1 MPVTFL
7 RTPADYFGIQ
17 EAPAQPLFQQTRAL
31 ADPAVQNQL
40 NFQDQITA
48 LRQQRPLARTQA
60 IQNEYNA
67 IFENANRLRQQQ
79 EAAKQAEQA
88 VGALV
93 GIAGDQPDY
102 LEKKRA
108 IQSQFPMAALDQ
120 RVQSLFN
127 DNDRIY
133 TARQSVEARR
143 QEERERQ
150 AAELTAAGIKD
161 VNEAYRIVD
170 QGLPAVGAA
179 KYQLGGGGENA
190 RLKMIKSGLDIL
202 AETLKNTPEE
212 IEESEGKYVPNPV
225 RKTLLDKYS
234 QYSTEYQNG
243 LDRALFPQV
252 KAAAG
257 GAGAVAVAE
266 TPAPA
271 SFRDAMSKSQ
281 TDAKEVLKVDQ
292 AEVLR
297 DLDDPA
303 ADENTFMMAIQDPN
317 TSFEVKKKAAERM
330 RQIADK
336 PKKDPSLSR
345 REVDDRK
352 SRLMEMA
359 SQAEKQVR
367 MYPEIQKYRKAWSD
381 EKAKVEGWIREY
393 ADYMG
398 YDPDNL
404 RVSLARDEV
413 IIPDPE
419 NLVTERGEFEKFI
432 KKKYGDVLSKPAER
446 LEPFKTREFAKELG
460 MVPSVSSIL
469 KTPAPLLLLS
479 PRFAGS
485 SKTYGD
491 VLDAYLEE
499 IKKPVAAES
508 AQGNVTSTPKLA
520 AKNIKRI
527 TPISNPAPQ

>member
-179 KYQLGGGGENA
+179 KYQLGRGGGGGGENA
-190 RLKMIKSGLDIL
+190 RLKMIKSGLDTL
-202 AETLKNTPEE
+202 AETLKNTPED
-212 IEESEGKYVPNPV
+212 IETPDGQFVPNPV

-234 QYSTEYQNG
+234 QYSTEYQNE
-243 LDRALFPQV
+243 LDRALFPQA
-252 KAAAG
+252 KTAAG
-257 GAGAVAVAE
+257 GAAVPPPATVSTARPIEQPVAPP
-266 TPAPA
+266 T
-271 SFRDAMSKSQ
+271 
-281 TDAKEVLKVDQ
+281 EVNLANVPFTQQKQ
-292 AEVLR
+292 FIE
-297 DLDDPA
+297 
-303 ADENTFMMAIQDPN
+303 Q
-317 TSFEVKKKAAERM
+317 KKAADIE
-330 RQIADK
+330 AK
-336 PKKDPSLSR
+336 A
-345 REVDDRK
+345 VDT
-352 SRLMEMA
+352 
-359 SQAEKQVR
+359 
-367 MYPEIQKYRKAWSD
+367 AW
-381 EKAKVEGWIREY
+381 EKAQSSIERKIKNIV
-393 ADYMG
+393 
-398 YDPDNL
+398 PD
-404 RVSLARDEV
+404 
-413 IIPDPE
+413 
-419 NLVTERGEFEKFI
+419 
-432 KKKYGDVLSKPAER
+432 
-446 LEPFKTREFAKELG
+446 EPFEGTNVNQLESFARAVLNPGENIVRNPRYG
-460 MVPSVSSIL
+460 TVPV
-469 KTPAPLLLLS
+469 AW
-479 PRFAGS
+479 
-485 SKTYGD
+485 D
-491 VLDAYLEE
+491 VLDKIGIVPQETVFREPGEGRRKLGFIGTQQVSYDELLKVWAKNFLE
-499 IKKPVAAES
+499 KRGALSPSPVARELPPATRS
-508 AQGNVTSTPKLA
+508 KALGNVMKAIET
-520 AKNIKRI
+520 
-527 TPISNPAPQ
+527 Q

>member
-179 KYQLGGGGENA
+179 KYQLGKGGGEGRGNTA
-190 RLKMIKSGLDIL
+190 AIKSAIELLNDDIK
-202 AETLKNTPEE
+202 AMADAGENYETIDGKDVMTPAYKE
-212 IEESEGKYVPNPV
+212 
-225 RKTLLDKYS
+225 LLDRRNKYRDAYLS
-234 QYSTEYQNG
+234 EV
-243 LDRALFPQV
+243 DRALFPQV
-252 KAAAG
+252 KTAA
-257 GAGAVAVAE
+257 GAGATV
-266 TPAPA
+266 P
-271 SFRDAMSKSQ
+271 
-281 TDAKEVLKVDQ
+281 
-292 AEVLR
+292 
-297 DLDDPA
+297 PA
-303 ADENTFMMAIQDPN
+303 ADVITPPPARAPLPKPELDAAVRARLASIPADQLPQAIEKERAKLGEAEEINKVWQSAKEKLETQLKKALPDKDVGFGINPLEQFARQVLGNQNAPDPTLPPDIETGAAAIAPIEHKVLRSLGINPFSKAFVEPGERRKSFFGLAGTQDVTYEQLIRDWADKFLKARNLIP
-317 TSFEVKKKAAERM
+317 SSIEESPVIPKEEVESAANFLKKKT
-330 RQIADK
+330 
-336 PKKDPSLSR
+336 
-345 REVDDRK
+345 
-352 SRLMEMA
+352 LM
-359 SQAEKQVR
+359 SQ
-367 MYPEIQKYRKAWSD
+367 
-381 EKAKVEGWIREY
+381 
-393 ADYMG
+393 
-398 YDPDNL
+398 
-404 RVSLARDEV
+404 
-413 IIPDPE
+413 
-419 NLVTERGEFEKFI
+419 
-432 KKKYGDVLSKPAER
+432 
-446 LEPFKTREFAKELG
+446 
-460 MVPSVSSIL
+460 
-469 KTPAPLLLLS
+469 
-479 PRFAGS
+479 
-485 SKTYGD
+485 
-491 VLDAYLEE
+491 
-499 IKKPVAAES
+499 
-508 AQGNVTSTPKLA
+508 
-520 AKNIKRI
+520 
-527 TPISNPAPQ
+527 

>member
-190 RLKMIKSGLDIL
+190 RLKMIKSGLDTL
-202 AETLKNTPEE
+202 AETLKNTPED
-212 IEESEGKYVPNPV
+212 IETPDGQFVPNPV

-234 QYSTEYQNG
+234 QYSTEYQNE
-243 LDRALFPQV
+243 LDRALFPQA
-252 KAAAG
+252 KAGAG
-257 GAGAVAVAE
+257 GAAV
-266 TPAPA
+266 P
-271 SFRDAMSKSQ
+271 
-281 TDAKEVLKVDQ
+281 
-292 AEVLR
+292 
-297 DLDDPA
+297 PA
-303 ADENTFMMAIQDPN
+303 ADVITPPPARAPLPKPELDAAARARLASVPADQLPQAIEKERAKLGEAEEINKVWQSAKEKLEAQLKKALPDKDAGFGINPLEQFARQVLGNQNAPDPTLPPDIETGAAAIAPIEHKVLRSLGINPFSKAFVEPGEKRKSFFGLAETQDVTYEQLIRDWADKFLKARNLIP
-317 TSFEVKKKAAERM
+317 SSIEESPVIPKEEVESAANFLKKKT
-330 RQIADK
+330 
-336 PKKDPSLSR
+336 
-345 REVDDRK
+345 
-352 SRLMEMA
+352 LM
-359 SQAEKQVR
+359 SQ
-367 MYPEIQKYRKAWSD
+367 
-381 EKAKVEGWIREY
+381 
-393 ADYMG
+393 
-398 YDPDNL
+398 
-404 RVSLARDEV
+404 
-413 IIPDPE
+413 
-419 NLVTERGEFEKFI
+419 
-432 KKKYGDVLSKPAER
+432 
-446 LEPFKTREFAKELG
+446 
-460 MVPSVSSIL
+460 
-469 KTPAPLLLLS
+469 
-479 PRFAGS
+479 
-485 SKTYGD
+485 
-491 VLDAYLEE
+491 
-499 IKKPVAAES
+499 
-508 AQGNVTSTPKLA
+508 
-520 AKNIKRI
+520 
-527 TPISNPAPQ
+527 

>member
-179 KYQLGGGGENA
+179 KYQLGRGGSGGGENA
-190 RLKMIKSGLDIL
+190 RLKMIKSGLDTL

-234 QYSTEYQNG
+234 QYSTEYQNE
-243 LDRALFPQV
+243 LDRALFPQA
-252 KAAAG
+252 KTATG
-257 GAGAVAVAE
+257 GAAVPPPATVSTARPVEQPVAPP
-266 TPAPA
+266 T
-271 SFRDAMSKSQ
+271 
-281 TDAKEVLKVDQ
+281 EVNLANVPFTQQKQ
-292 AEVLR
+292 FIE
-297 DLDDPA
+297 
-303 ADENTFMMAIQDPN
+303 Q
-317 TSFEVKKKAAERM
+317 KKAADIE
-330 RQIADK
+330 AK
-336 PKKDPSLSR
+336 A
-345 REVDDRK
+345 VDT
-352 SRLMEMA
+352 
-359 SQAEKQVR
+359 
-367 MYPEIQKYRKAWSD
+367 AW
-381 EKAKVEGWIREY
+381 EKAQSSIERKIKNIV
-393 ADYMG
+393 
-398 YDPDNL
+398 PD
-404 RVSLARDEV
+404 
-413 IIPDPE
+413 
-419 NLVTERGEFEKFI
+419 
-432 KKKYGDVLSKPAER
+432 
-446 LEPFKTREFAKELG
+446 EPFEGTNVNQLESFARAVLNPGENIVRNPRYG
-460 MVPSVSSIL
+460 TVPV
-469 KTPAPLLLLS
+469 AW
-479 PRFAGS
+479 
-485 SKTYGD
+485 D
-491 VLDAYLEE
+491 VLDKIGIVPQETVFREPGEGRRKLGFIGTQQVSYDELLKVWAKNFLE
-499 IKKPVAAES
+499 KRGALSPSPVARELPPATRS
-508 AQGNVTSTPKLA
+508 KALGNVMKAIET
-520 AKNIKRI
+520 
-527 TPISNPAPQ
+527 Q